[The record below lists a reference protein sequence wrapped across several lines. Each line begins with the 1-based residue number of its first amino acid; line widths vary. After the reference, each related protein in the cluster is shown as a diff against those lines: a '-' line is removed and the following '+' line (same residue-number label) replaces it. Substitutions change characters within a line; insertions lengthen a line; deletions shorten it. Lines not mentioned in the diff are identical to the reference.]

1 MIKKMAVTTITSIA
15 AVLLAALSV
24 TMHTGALHNLL
35 TAPVILQSHIDF
47 ISSGCGYDRDSQVV
61 CTHELC
67 VKRATLL
74 ERGPRRQTLLGST
87 TPSWI
92 YLEHKVG
99 FLGWK
104 TKYTNITGV
113 KSIQCLLEHLD

>member
-1 MIKKMAVTTITSIA
+1 MKKMEVTTITSIA
-15 AVLLAALSV
+15 TVLLAALSV
-24 TMHTGALHNLL
+24 TMHTGVLYNIL
-35 TAPVILQSHIDF
+35 TAPVILQSHIDL
-47 ISSGCGYDRDSQVV
+47 ISSGCGYDSDSQVM

-67 VKRATLL
+67 MKGPNLL
-74 ERGPRRQTLLGST
+74 ERGPRRQTILGST

-92 YLEHKVG
+92 YIEHKVG
-99 FLGWK
+99 FLGLK